1 MRGYF
6 STRIDWP
13 EQVSRAMQATKTGI
27 PGRTLAM
34 EMALIGSVT
43 FLVYAWGACRTIFV
57 GDSGELVAA
66 AATLGIPHPSGYPLY
81 VLLGKLWI
89 TLVPVGSVAFR
100 MSLFSAFWA
109 AAANGVFLLLLR
121 RWGIERAVAWV
132 AVAVAAFGPS
142 FWSQANIQRVYSLN
156 AFFVLLVTWLALEWF
171 RDREVSTMAWAAV
184 AAGLGATNHTFLGLY
199 GLAVGIFA
207 LATERSLLRRP
218 LDLVK
223 ICAAGLAGL
232 FPYLYLPLRS
242 RMDPRLDWGN
252 PETLD
257 GFLKVVGRRD
267 FWQRSWLEG
276 PADLAP
282 ILIDFLASLGEE
294 LTWVGI
300 LLAVVGVVL
309 GKRQGWPVALPLLGM
324 GANWL
329 SMALHG
335 SRSDLFIWHRYY
347 IPAYLLAALLAAWG
361 LQILKDRWGRLVPG
375 LAAAIPLAL
384 LLSGWVPHDRSRFRI
399 AEDFSR
405 NLLSTLP
412 PGAHLSASDDNILFV
427 LIYLH
432 LVEGVRPDIDLILQG
447 VGDAQLPAL
456 RFDPDTDPLFFTHHP
471 NWDHPQIDLEPV
483 GWVFQTVRSGSPPRE
498 VSWAKRSLEGE
509 EDPGVP
515 KDYLTRNL
523 IGHFHY
529 MLGVTYEGRDWPL
542 AVRSFEK
549 ATSVAS
555 TNDVL
560 FYNLGLIYQRNGQLR
575 RALEAFERA
584 AEINPRHIPSQNPV
598 RPADRVATTLAEV
611 VRIERLER
619 ELIRQQNGAWPEE
632 GSAAHYLRLAQLLEV
647 AGESLAARGH
657 RLRALEIAGTG

>member
-1 MRGYF
+1 
-6 STRIDWP
+6 
-13 EQVSRAMQATKTGI
+13 MQTKQAET
-27 PGRTLAM
+27 PGRALAL
-34 EMALIGSVT
+34 ESALVGTAT
-43 FLVYAWGACRTIFV
+43 FLIYAWGACRTIFV

-89 TLVPVGSVAFR
+89 ILVPVGSVAFR

-109 AAANGVFLLLLR
+109 AAADGAFLLLLR
-121 RWGIERAVAWV
+121 RWGLDRTVAWV
-132 AVAVAAFGPS
+132 AVGAAAFGPS

-156 AFFVLLVTWLALEWF
+156 ALFVLVVTWLALEWF
-171 RDREVSTMAWAAV
+171 RDRKTSTMAWAAL
-184 AAGLGATNHTFLGLY
+184 AAGLGACNHTFLGVY
-199 GLAVGIFA
+199 GLAVGVFA
-207 LATERSLLRRP
+207 VATERSLLRRP
-218 LDLVK
+218 LEMLK

-232 FPYLYLPLRS
+232 LPYLYLPLRS

-252 PETLD
+252 PETLG

-276 PADLAP
+276 PADLLP
-282 ILIDFLASLGEE
+282 VLVDFLTSLGEE
-294 LTWVGI
+294 LSWAGAV
-300 LLAVVGVVL
+300 LAVVGATL
-309 GKRQGWPVALPLLGM
+309 GWRRGWPVSLPLLGM
-324 GANWL
+324 AANWL

-347 IPAYLLAALLAAWG
+347 IPAYLLAVLLAAWG
-361 LQILKDRWGRLVPG
+361 LQIAKDRWGRLVPG
-375 LAAAIPLAL
+375 LAAAIPLTL
-384 LLSGWVPHDRSRFRI
+384 LLSGWVPNDRSRFRI

-432 LVEGVRPDIDLILQG
+432 LVEGVRPDVDLILQG

-471 NWDHPQIDLEPV
+471 NWNHPQIDLEPV
-483 GWVFQTVRSGSPPRE
+483 GWVFRTVRAGAPPRE
-498 VSWAKRSLEGE
+498 IPWTKSSLEGE
-509 EDPGVP
+509 NDPRVP

-529 MLGVTYEGRDWPL
+529 MLGVTYESRDWPR

-549 ATSVAS
+549 AASVAS

-575 RALEAFERA
+575 RSLEAFERA
-584 AEINPRHIPSQNPV
+584 AEINPRQIPSQNPV
-598 RPADRVATTLAEV
+598 RPSDRVDIARGEV
-611 VRIERLER
+611 ERLDRLEQ
-619 ELIRQQNGAWPEE
+619 ELMHQQAGVWPEV
-632 GSAAHYLRLAQLLEV
+632 GSAEYHLRLADLLEA
-647 AGESLAARGH
+647 AGESLPARGH
-657 RLRALEIAGTG
+657 RLRALEITG